1 MKMFGI
7 KIHIHPLFLAVMALA
22 VYGGFA
28 VDLSLWFLVVILHEI
43 GHIVAARRYG
53 YVVEGVE
60 LLPFGGVARMAAS
73 TLGFQVR
80 HETVIALCG
89 PLVNLIL
96 ALVTAMLHITGLVG
110 DRVAADFLM
119 INGMI
124 ALFNLLPALP
134 LDGGR
139 IARAGLA
146 MSLGYKHA
154 TRVVTAMSFF
164 LSMALMLIGAL
175 ALVLGYTD
183 AGLLALGAFL
193 LFSAYT
199 LSRQAKYDTLRFL
212 DAKRLENSRIQP
224 VRTVAVLPTASIGEI
239 AGSFAPGHYHLIYIT
254 EKQTM
259 LEEQAV
265 LRAIFDGGM
274 WREPI
279 SSLLST

>member
-1 MKMFGI
+1 MKIYGI
-7 KIHIHPLFLAVMALA
+7 RIHVHPLFIAVMALA

-28 VDLSLWFLVVILHEI
+28 VDLIVWFVVIVLHEI

-53 YVVEGVE
+53 YVVEGIE

-89 PLVNLIL
+89 PLVNL
-96 ALVTAMLHITGLVG
+96 ALGLLMAIVHIAGLVG
-110 DRVAADFLM
+110 DRVATDFLM
-119 INGMI
+119 INAVI

-146 MSLGYKHA
+146 INFGYKHA
-154 TRVVTAMSFF
+154 TRVVTVMSFF
-164 LSMALMLIGAL
+164 LSMGLMLIGAFAL
-175 ALVLGYTD
+175 ALGYTD

-212 DAKRLENSRIQP
+212 DAKRLENSSIQP
-224 VRTVAVLPTASIGEI
+224 VRTVAVLPSASVGEI

-254 EKQTM
+254 EKQIM
-259 LEEQAV
+259 IEEQTV
-265 LRAIFDGGM
+265 LHAIFDTGL

-279 SSLLST
+279 SSLLSS